1 MIIFLIIVI
10 LICVIVA
17 GFFSGA
23 ETAFVS
29 TDKPLLQAEAQK
41 GNKKAKVA
49 EKLLAD
55 PAQLLT
61 ITLVGTNIAIVT
73 ATTLATVVVSDY
85 FPESFQ
91 SIITTVIMTPLILVF
106 GELLPKSLGR
116 GNSHS
121 YTLFSALILKIV
133 QKIFAPVISFISF
146 LSNSLLRIFGIKNQ
160 NMVLSVTREEVQA
173 LADISAEEGIIGDAE
188 HKMIRRVFEMNQTTL
203 DSVMEPL
210 VNIVSVPATSSVY
223 SVIELAEKFPYS
235 HFPVFEEKNDNIIG
249 TVHIVEV
256 LDSATGDPVKD
267 KSKPL
272 GALID
277 KTIPFV
283 PESRPVGNML
293 RELQKARTKLVFAID
308 EYGGVTGMIT
318 TRDLAEEIVGELA
331 MESPEHK
338 LFFVRHRKG
347 IDCDGKIDIDY
358 IGEQLGIKFDK
369 DGYDTIAGLIL
380 KLAGKVPVPGEIFV
394 YENIPLQV
402 LRSDKKRI
410 KKVRI
415 GKAVL

>member
-1 MIIFLIIVI
+1 
-10 LICVIVA
+10 
-17 GFFSGA
+17 
-23 ETAFVS
+23 
-29 TDKPLLQAEAQK
+29 
-41 GNKKAKVA
+41 
-49 EKLLAD
+49 
-55 PAQLLT
+55 
-61 ITLVGTNIAIVT
+61 
-73 ATTLATVVVSDY
+73 
-85 FPESFQ
+85 
-91 SIITTVIMTPLILVF
+91 
-106 GELLPKSLGR
+106 
-116 GNSHS
+116 
-121 YTLFSALILKIV
+121 
-133 QKIFAPVISFISF
+133 
-146 LSNSLLRIFGIKNQ
+146 
-160 NMVLSVTREEVQA
+160 
-173 LADISAEEGIIGDAE
+173 
-188 HKMIRRVFEMNQTTL
+188 
-203 DSVMEPL
+203 
-210 VNIVSVPATSSVY
+210 
-223 SVIELAEKFPYS
+223 
-235 HFPVFEEKNDNIIG
+235 
-249 TVHIVEV
+249 